1 MRTIESAK
9 EPFAY
14 VLYIHSRTREF
25 VSLHQSLDEAEE
37 ALRAYAGTIF
47 VRLNDNEIVE
57 TLTDDGMYVRIFAC
71 AMERN
76 TQISTELRPFVREA
90 A

>member
-1 MRTIESAK
+1 MK

-25 VSLHQSLDEAEE
+25 VSLHQSLDEAED

-47 VRLNDNEIVE
+47 IDLSDDNIVE
-57 TLTDDGMYVRIFAC
+57 TLTEDGTHVRIFAC
-71 AMERN
+71 TMERN
-76 TQISTELRPFVREA
+76 KQISTKLKPFTHTAEA